1 MYIDIFLAIITM
13 IIVFFSMKKGFFME
27 IFHIFS
33 LLIAFWITKNYYYII
48 SNSLLKGISNSTIRV
63 LLSYTIMFVAV
74 FIFALLIFSK
84 IRDYV
89 GRSKNINTIDKTMG
103 GLFGILKSLLI
114 FEIILL
120 LIIKFEI
127 LTVSQITKNSYIGK
141 FLVIV
146 SNDLNLF

>member
-1 MYIDIFLAIITM
+1 
-13 IIVFFSMKKGFFME
+13 
-27 IFHIFS
+27 
-33 LLIAFWITKNYYYII
+33 
-48 SNSLLKGISNSTIRV
+48 
-63 LLSYTIMFVAV
+63 MFVAV
-74 FIFALLIFSK
+74 FIFALLVFSK

-127 LTVSQITKNSYIGK
+127 LTVSQIAKNSYIGK